1 MSEQQQPDEH
11 GHDFQQRISEWSAAW
26 LGGHRYR
33 ISHEQH
39 PIDALV
45 DVEEASVEWGSSQP
59 PRDELDAL
67 EHEAMHK
74 SVNCHTSEPDHTV
87 QAEANIMRELQEL
100 LVAGTAGAAQQ
111 AMPAAEAMHDDD
123 SDDTAPTAGDGR
135 PARVDPIE
143 AFERKLSEKGL
154 PPDEFEYW
162 VHDEHGSLQAQLE
175 GYIDDFDAWVDLT
188 EELGMSYDNEDD
200 VNYLQEADFGVLDD
214 G

>member
-1 MSEQQQPDEH
+1 MSKQEQPDEH

-26 LGGHRYR
+26 LGGHHYR
-33 ISHEQH
+33 VTHEQH

-74 SVNCHTSEPDHTV
+74 ATNCHTSEPDHTV
-87 QAEANIMRELQEL
+87 QAEANIMRELQQL
-100 LVAGTAGAAQQ
+100 LVAGTAGGAQQ

-135 PARVDPIE
+135 PARVDPVE
-143 AFERKLSEKGL
+143 AFEQKLIDAGL

-175 GYIDDFDAWVDLT
+175 GYIDDFDAWVNLT

-214 G
+214 E